1 MGANRELERMI
12 AFNQVDKF
20 QGKKYLFKGSSFQIN
35 PGDRVGLVGPN
46 GAGKTTIFRMINREE
61 LPDEGTVVIPE
72 KFVIGYYSQDMGELG
87 DMTVLDAAMRGCKRV
102 IQLGIDIEAY
112 GEQLSDPELTDEAM
126 TEILEQLG
134 HAQEEFEARGG
145 YDLDQRAKEI
155 LSGLGYREADF
166 AKDVAQFSGGW
177 RMRIELA
184 KVLLMKP
191 DALVLD
197 EPTNHLDLESIVW
210 LEDFLQRYEGAIFL
224 TSHDRDFM
232 NRLVTRVVSIEFG
245 SITSYSGDF
254 DFFVRESEQRLTN
267 LEAAAKRQDV
277 KLAKEEEFINR
288 FKASA
293 SHASM
298 VQSRIKMVNKVERI
312 EVPTE
317 SRAVKLSWPECPRSG
332 DVVMNVASAG
342 KTYGDKVVLKGAD
355 FQVRRGDRIALL
367 GINGAGK
374 STLLKM
380 IAQQLDPDT
389 GLVDQGSNVH
399 AAYFAQHQTEILD
412 KNMSVYEC
420 VAEVAP
426 RSSRSVVQ
434 GILGSLLFS
443 NEDVEKKVGVL
454 SGGEKTRVV
463 LARLIANP
471 VNLLLL
477 DEPTNHLDM
486 RTREIMLEAL
496 KRYEG
501 TLIFVSH
508 DRHFLRELASKV
520 IVLDHGSTTEYLGG
534 LSYFLEKNGNKFPGT
549 EHTLRVG

>member
-1 MGANRELERMI
+1 MI
-12 AFNQVDKF
+12 AFNQVAKF

-61 LPDEGTVVIPE
+61 SADEGTVVIPE
-72 KFVIGYYSQDMGELG
+72 KFVIGYYSQDMTELG
-87 DMTVLDAAMRGCKRV
+87 AMSVLEAAMRGCKRV
-102 IQLGIDIEAY
+102 ITLGQEIEAHS
-112 GEQLSDPELTDEAM
+112 EALADPELTDEAM
-126 TEILEQLG
+126 TELLEQLG
-134 HAQEEFEARGG
+134 SAQEEFEARGG

-155 LSGLGYREADF
+155 LAGLGYRPTDF
-166 AKDVAQFSGGW
+166 DRDVKEFSGGW

-197 EPTNHLDLESIVW
+197 EPTNHLDLESIIW
-210 LEDFLQRYEGAIFL
+210 LEDFLGRFEGSIFL

-232 NRLVTRVVSIEFG
+232 NRIVGRVIAIEHG
-245 SITSYSGDF
+245 GITSYSGNF
-254 DFFVRESEQRLTN
+254 EYFVSESQTRLTN
-267 LEAAAKRQDV
+267 MEAAAKRQDD
-277 KLAKEEEFINR
+277 KLAKDQEFIDR

-298 VQSRIKMVNKVERI
+298 VQSRMKMVAKVERI
-312 EVPTE
+312 EIPQDTK
-317 SRAVKLSWPECPRSG
+317 AVSVRWPECPRSG
-332 DVVMNVASAG
+332 DVVVDVVAAHKAFG
-342 KTYGDKVVLKGAD
+342 EKVVLQGSELL
-355 FQVRRGDRIALL
+355 VRRGDRIALL

-380 IAQQLDPDT
+380 MAQLLEPDA
-389 GLVDQGSNVH
+389 GKVAQGSNVH
-399 AAYFAQHQTEILD
+399 AGYFAQHQTDILD
-412 KNMSVYEC
+412 RNLTVFEA
-420 VAEVAP
+420 VAEVVPMAP
-426 RSSRSVVQ
+426 RGAVQ
-434 GILGSLLFS
+434 SILGGMLF
-443 NEDVEKKVGVL
+443 NNDDMEKKVAVL

-463 LARLIANP
+463 LARILAKP

-486 RTREIMLEAL
+486 RTREILLEAL

-501 TLIFVSH
+501 TLIFISH
-508 DRHFLRELASKV
+508 DRHFLRELATKV
-520 IVLDHGSTTEYLGG
+520 VLLDRQTTTEYLGG
-534 LSYFLEKNGNKFPGT
+534 LGYFLEKNGNRFPGS